1 MTKQGKSMGGERVIR
16 RRHSP
21 EFKAHVVAECSKPG
35 MSTAAVALHNGLN
48 ANMLRRWVTLSE
60 AGLTGT
66 CEAQSEPDRTAALA
80 LAGQPSFVAV
90 SLPAQHDASPPVE
103 VELKQ
108 GSLQVRVLWPAA
120 AAGDLGSW
128 LRELLR

>member
-1 MTKQGKSMGGERVIR
+1 MTKQGKAMGGERVIR

-35 MSTAAVALHNGLN
+35 MSTAAVALRNGLN

-60 AGLTGT
+60 A
-66 CEAQSEPDRTAALA
+66 DRAVRFETQRQPENAAALA
-80 LAGQPSFVAV
+80 LAAQPSFVAV
-90 SLPAQHDASPPVE
+90 NMPQQPDSTPPVE
-103 VELKQ
+103 IELRQ
-108 GSLQVRVLWPAA
+108 GSLQVRVLWPLAS
-120 AAGDLGSW
+120 AGEMGSW